1 MKVETDVLFASP
13 DGVDLRLDLFLPDG
27 ADPSPVVLCIHG
39 GGWISGEKSDC
50 HIVAQEFVRRGY
62 AAACPDYR
70 LAPLYTY
77 PAAVEDVRAAARFI
91 REHGHQLGVDA
102 GRVAAFGNSAGG
114 HLSAFLALS
123 RDPLERVDAAVN
135 VSGLTD
141 LTNPSEQHPEIA
153 WDFLQQFL
161 GAPYVGNEERW
172 IEASPLHNIHP
183 EAAPIA
189 NIHGTLDEVVN
200 PSQSVRFHEALQEAG
215 VASALLLL
223 PGEGH
228 SFTPEGFDRVMDFAD
243 EFLKGVLK
251 R

>member
-1 MKVETDVLFASP
+1 MKVTPDVLFASP
-13 DGVDLRLDLFLPDG
+13 DGVDLRLDLFLPD
-27 ADPSPVVLCIHG
+27 AELPAPVVLCIHG
-39 GGWISGEKSDC
+39 GGWISGDKSDC
-50 HIVAQEFVRRGY
+50 HIVAQEFVRRGF

-77 PAAVEDVRAAARFI
+77 PAAVEDVRAAVRLL
-91 REHGHQLGVDA
+91 RQHGQELGVDA
-102 GRVAAFGNSAGG
+102 ERVAAFGNSAGG

-123 RDPLERVDAAVN
+123 GDAAERADAAVN

-161 GAPYVGNEERW
+161 GVPYAGNEERW

-183 EAAPIA
+183 EASPVA

-200 PSQSVRFHEALQEAG
+200 PSQSVRFHEALRKAG
-215 VASALLLL
+215 VASELLLL

-228 SFTPEGFDRVMDFAD
+228 SFTPDGFNQVMDFAD

>member
-1 MKVETDVLFASP
+1 MKVAPDVLFASP
-13 DGVDLRLDLFLPDG
+13 DGVDLRLDLFLPD
-27 ADPSPVVLCIHG
+27 ADLPAPVVLCIHG

-77 PAAVEDVRAAARFI
+77 PAAVEDVRAAVRYL
-91 REHGHQLGVDA
+91 RERGQELGFDP
-102 GRVAAFGNSAGG
+102 GRIAAFGNSAGG
-114 HLSAFLALS
+114 HLASFLALS
-123 RDPLERVDAAVN
+123 PDPAERSDASLN

-153 WDFLQQFL
+153 WDFLHQFL
-161 GAPYVGNEERW
+161 GVPYVGNEERW
-172 IEASPLHNIHP
+172 IEASPLYNIHP
-183 EAAPIA
+183 EASPVA

-200 PSQSVRFHEALQEAG
+200 PSQSVRFHEALREAG
-215 VASALLLL
+215 VPSELLLL

-228 SFTPEGFDRVMDFAD
+228 SFSPEGFEKVMDFAD